1 MGDLAVDVALQVRV
15 RHAEGPM
22 WDAPTARLW
31 WGSTSR
37 ASRRTASIRT
47 RPPIAAGRWHR
58 AGWPRTAYRGV

>member
-31 WGSTSR
+31 WGRHREQAGALLRSGLG
-37 ASRRTASIRT
+37 RR
-47 RPPIAAGRWHR
+47 
-58 AGWPRTAYRGV
+58 